1 MCQTGQMSATDPSRL
16 VLWDID
22 HTLIETGG
30 VGRELYRRAFE
41 TTTGHVI
48 QQEAEVTGRTEA
60 AILAETLR
68 LHGLEP
74 SAEYEKK
81 YATAL
86 AQEYEDHIDQMRER
100 GRVLPGA
107 REALDRLACEPGVVQ
122 SVLSGNFKAVAMTK
136 LRAFGLDA
144 FVDFEAGAYGD
155 DSDERPSLVAIAQE
169 HAAARYGATFDQ
181 ANTVLVGDSPQ
192 DVRAAH
198 QGGAEVVAVASGK
211 AKVEEL
217 QDAGAELVLPDLTD
231 TDAFLRAVL
240 RITDR

>member
-41 TTTGHVI
+41 TTTGRPI
-48 QQEAEVTGRTEA
+48 EQEAEVTGRTEA

-100 GRVLPGA
+100 GRALPGA
-107 REALDRLACEPGVVQ
+107 REALDQLAREPGVVQ
-122 SVLSGNFKAVAMTK
+122 SVLSGNFKAVAMTNGPAWS
-136 LRAFGLDA
+136 LSPRSMPPLATA
-144 FVDFEAGAYGD
+144 RR
-155 DSDERPSLVAIAQE
+155 SIRPTPCSLATV
-169 HAAARYGATFDQ
+169 HKTSGPRTRAAR
-181 ANTVLVGDSPQ
+181 
-192 DVRAAH
+192 
-198 QGGAEVVAVASGK
+198 K
-211 AKVEEL
+211 
-217 QDAGAELVLPDLTD
+217 
-231 TDAFLRAVL
+231 
-240 RITDR
+240 